1 LNYHFGKPKERLS
14 KIDPVIKMNAKKHY
28 ENYWGSKKSSE
39 EFKNYER
46 NWYLTNLFV
55 KGQKILDLGCGDG
68 AVAEYLMKIVGA
80 CVVGADISEDA
91 LEKAKKRGIDVKLL
105 NVEKS
110 KLPFE
115 DKTFDAVFWG
125 DNVEHLFDPA
135 ATLKEVKRV
144 LKKEGSLVISCPN
157 MGYFRYRIY
166 YFLHGALPDTEWTGL
181 SPWAWSHIRFFNL
194 KILNRF
200 LRSEGLFTTKTVGVS
215 KRFPGG
221 LLAKIFPS
229 LFGMILLV
237 EAKKI

>member
-1 LNYHFGKPKERLS
+1 M
-14 KIDPVIKMNAKKHY
+14 DVKKHY
-28 ENYWGSKKSSE
+28 QKYWISKNGLE
-39 EFKNYER
+39 QFMNYER
-46 NWYLTNLFV
+46 NWYLAGFFR
-55 KGQKILDLGCGDG
+55 KGQKVLDLGCGDG
-68 AVAEYLMKIVGA
+68 SAALYLKQNLRIDVIG
-80 CVVGADISEDA
+80 VDISENA
-91 LEKAKKRGIDVKLL
+91 IKKAKSRGIEAKLID
-105 NVEKS
+105 VEKS
-110 KLPFE
+110 SLPFGNNS
-115 DKTFDAVFWG
+115 FDVVFWG
-125 DNVEHLFDPA
+125 DNIEHLFDPA

-166 YFLHGALPDTEWTGL
+166 YFLHGALPDTEWSGL

-200 LRSEGLFTTKTVGVS
+200 LRSEGLFATKTVGVNR
-215 KRFPGG
+215 RFLDG